1 MSVETRPPASQ
12 EPLRLTP
19 SLVGRPWGGGRFGSV
34 DDEPVGEVWVS
45 GDEAT
50 LPDGR
55 TLAEAAVAATLP
67 LVKLLD
73 VHGTLSVQVHPDDAT
88 AVALRGPGSVG
99 KHECWVVLEAPE
111 GATVAI
117 GLEPAAS
124 VEDLFSGDED
134 RVVAALRHRSV
145 AVGSILDI
153 PPGTVHA
160 PAGGL
165 VLYEIQQR
173 SDLTF
178 RIWDWGRPR
187 PIHLEESRRCLRPA
201 SDPMVAAL
209 PRATG
214 VEVVSDPSAPFR
226 LLSCRPGGATVSVD
240 VVTDRPG
247 VLSVLDGP
255 LRLDSVEGSLEP
267 GSHWL
272 LPAGSWGLRGPGS
285 ALIATEGRQGAPGAA
300 SGAHPADP
308 PG

>member
-1 MSVETRPPASQ
+1 MSIDTHLDLGTEPA
-12 EPLRLTP
+12 RLTP
-19 SLVGRPWGGGRFGSV
+19 ALVGRPWGGGRFGSV
-34 DDEPVGEVWVS
+34 DDEPVGEVWVT

-55 TLAEAAVAATLP
+55 TLAEAGFAAALP

-73 VHGTLSVQVHPDDAT
+73 VDGTLSVQVHPDDAA

-117 GLEPAAS
+117 GLERAAS
-124 VEDLFSGDED
+124 VDDLFSGDEA
-134 RVVAALRHRSV
+134 RIVAALRHRPV
-145 AVGSILDI
+145 GVGSILDI

-187 PIHLEESRRCLRPA
+187 PIHLEESRSCLRPA

-209 PRATG
+209 PEAPG
-214 VEVVSDPSAPFR
+214 VAVVSDAGAPFQ
-226 LLSCRPGGATVSVD
+226 LWSCRPGGATSSVD
-240 VVTDRPG
+240 IVMDRPG
-247 VLSVLDGP
+247 VLSVVQGS
-255 LRLDSVEGSLEP
+255 LRLEEAGALGS

-272 LPAGSWGLRGPGS
+272 LPAGSWAIRGAGR
-285 ALIATEGRQGAPGAA
+285 ALIATTGSRGG
-300 SGAHPADP
+300 S
-308 PG
+308 